1 MLKVVKK
8 LQPKNQ
14 LKEHNMLQIRGELTK
29 INVVKHEDIENKKEN
44 KKEEK

>member
-8 LQPKNQ
+8 LQHPNQ
-14 LKEHNMLQIRGELTK
+14 LKENNMLQIRGELTK

>member
-8 LQPKNQ
+8 LQHQNQ
-14 LKEHNMLQIRGELTK
+14 LKENNMLQIRGELTK